1 MDIVSKQEK
10 HKFLN
15 RREFII
21 KGSLGTAFTVLGI
34 RLWNLINQW

>member
-10 HKFLN
+10 HILN

-21 KGSLGTAFTVLGI
+21 KGSLGTAFTV
-34 RLWNLINQW
+34 RN